1 MSDDPVPWEMLA
13 RAEAS
18 WCVGSLVME
27 EPLWCGGF
35 FTLRFQ
41 AELLFLRRFFLI
53 DVQLLLMLPALIL

>member
-1 MSDDPVPWEMLA
+1 MLA

-18 WCVGSLVME
+18 WCVGSAAREAL
-27 EPLWCGGF
+27 LWCGGF

-53 DVQLLLMLPALIL
+53 DVQLLLMLPALIWGAIHN